1 MYKADLFILWQW
13 IQHFTIA
20 SIKSS
25 CFSQQQNVHL
35 VILFSLWPKWIGCCF
50 IFWLQILDW
59 TTNRQS
65 LQCKLLHFLQQIL
78 VFVHFFT
85 KVVQIWLLHFYSL
98 ILPLLSRSYRKQADE
113 DRSVSITLC
122 LGSQFQ
128 HPVMEP
134 LQDVRRALV
143 ETNKCSE
150 YLPIWTKILNQ
161 NNFWFWPLIFWQ
173 FSFHGFATG
182 WSCIISCGSWGWA
195 FIQRQQQRCIRWS
208 FEGFVLLPD
217 FSQSRRNPTNNT
229 DALYLCLDCRP
240 TLWWGWWW
248 WWWGISVA
256 SLPRLSVPT
265 WLLLLTVCVWGNL

>member
-1 MYKADLFILWQW
+1 MLRFTRFLGETWSPQSKTCNFGITTACLKTFTSFCHQDMYKADLFILRQW
-13 IQHFTIA
+13 IWHFTIA
-20 SIKSS
+20 SIPKSS

-35 VILFSLWPKWIGCCF
+35 VILFSQWPKWIGCCF

-78 VFVHFFT
+78 VFVYFFT
-85 KVVQIWLLHFYSL
+85 KVVQIWLLHFCRTNNSL

-143 ETNKCSE
+143 EINKCTE
-150 YLPIWTKILNQ
+150 YLGK
-161 NNFWFWPLIFWQ
+161 
-173 FSFHGFATG
+173 A
-182 WSCIISCGSWGWA
+182 
-195 FIQRQQQRCIRWS
+195 
-208 FEGFVLLPD
+208 
-217 FSQSRRNPTNNT
+217 
-229 DALYLCLDCRP
+229 
-240 TLWWGWWW
+240 
-248 WWWGISVA
+248 SVEKKCFD
-256 SLPRLSVPT
+256 SDL
-265 WLLLLTVCVWGNL
+265 